1 MWDSGSRLG
10 SGLEALLSLFLI
22 ILTSLL
28 CFCYICYFVCDT
40 IREHRLNHACCRKDF
55 EWVNVNVCTDLCFV
69 QQSCCLAESNIF
81 QKNWINASSAAAAS
95 SSSQMCTVFV
105 RNWSIANQ
113 SGSLLIQREPN
124 CVKLIKSDRCVCFHS
139 WLRCSAE
146 PLSLYFIKILPKS
159 IKGSVFYTLTLS
171 LIKLALIILADD
183 WSLAKKTWTILGYMS
198 WTLWSSFPLSW
209 AAQLKGQNFKHMLV
223 MTVNY

>member
-1 MWDSGSRLG
+1 
-10 SGLEALLSLFLI
+10 
-22 ILTSLL
+22 
-28 CFCYICYFVCDT
+28 
-40 IREHRLNHACCRKDF
+40 
-55 EWVNVNVCTDLCFV
+55 
-69 QQSCCLAESNIF
+69 
-81 QKNWINASSAAAAS
+81 
-95 SSSQMCTVFV
+95 MCTVFV

-124 CVKLIKSDRCVCFHS
+124 CVKLIKSDRCICFHS

-183 WSLAKKTWTILGYMS
+183 WSLAKKPQTIPGYMS
-198 WTLWSSFPLSW
+198 WTLWVFILFSW
-209 AAQLKGQNFKHMLV
+209 AAQLKGQNFKHMLT
-223 MTVNY
+223 TVNHLRRSTVRSFVSQNKEDRQQLYGYNLQLIMASFQMSARVSEAFPALHDNCVTVQLSIKRNNE

>member
-10 SGLEALLSLFLI
+10 AGLEALLSRYCDINKSHVPLFYVSFPSASRSENIKTCTSQKTLNPLKVIWDLTFCSSAI
-22 ILTSLL
+22 IALACKGKQLSCTN
-28 CFCYICYFVCDT
+28 FK
-40 IREHRLNHACCRKDF
+40 RLNETFPR
-55 EWVNVNVCTDLCFV
+55 VL
-69 QQSCCLAESNIF
+69 Q
-81 QKNWINASSAAAAS
+81 AS
-95 SSSQMCTVFV
+95 SSSPMHAVFV

-171 LIKLALIILADD
+171 LIKLALIILADV
-183 WSLAKKTWTILGYMS
+183 WSPAKKTRTIPGYMS
-198 WTLWSSFPLSW
+198 WTLWSSSPYPERLS
-209 AAQLKGQNFKHMLV
+209 LKVKILNTCL
-223 MTVNY
+223 